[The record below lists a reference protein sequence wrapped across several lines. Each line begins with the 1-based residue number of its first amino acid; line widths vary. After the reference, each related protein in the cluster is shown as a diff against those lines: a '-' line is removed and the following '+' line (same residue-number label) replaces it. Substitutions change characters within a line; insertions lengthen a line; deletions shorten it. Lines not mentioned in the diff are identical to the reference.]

1 MNISSSKSSAQLSKG
16 RAIDD
21 LIKVDTREVSL
32 SIMSDEEVYQL
43 ELEKL
48 FGMGWNLLGH
58 ESEIP
63 ASNDY
68 VVRPM
73 GEDSVIVQRDRQGEI
88 HVSLNVCPHRGMRVA
103 LGEHGNTAVHKCI
116 YHGWAFRPNGD
127 FIGAPIDAEK
137 MHGEIRCK
145 EELGLEK
152 ARVHI
157 YGGLIFATWNIEGPS
172 FEEYLGDAKFYFDML
187 WNRTDNGLEVLG
199 APQKVSI
206 DCNWKCSGE
215 QSGGD
220 GFHTLTLHRWL
231 VESGLHGAA
240 DDSDGSD
247 PSDLAPA
254 MYGIN
259 VSANGHN
266 ARCIPIDLTFKA
278 AKNMS
283 AKDMSIEERLQVLP
297 PPGITPELVP
307 ELYKHLSEKQIELL
321 VTAAPQVGGIFP
333 NLNFLFVYAPQP
345 DGTMLGAMAIHI
357 IVPRGP
363 QKSEFWTWLF
373 AEKDCPEDIKE
384 KMLRNGVQQ
393 VGTSGLIEQDDTDTW
408 PHITL
413 ASRGYKGRKD
423 ITMKYQAILGEN
435 KPEDWPGGGKVFS
448 GFSKD
453 DTQWEWWLAYRDAMN
468 KEY

>member
-1 MNISSSKSSAQLSKG
+1 MDIATKSIRTLRSGKSL
-16 RAIDD
+16 DD
-21 LIKVDTREVSL
+21 LIKRETREVSL
-32 SIMSDEEVYQL
+32 AVMSDEEVY
-43 ELEKL
+43 EWEMENL

-63 ASNDY
+63 DANDY

-73 GEDSVIVQRDRQGEI
+73 GEDLVIVARDREGKI
-88 HVSLNVCPHRGMRVA
+88 HVSLNVCTHRGMRVA
-103 LGEHGNTAVHKCI
+103 LGEEGNTAVHKCI

-127 FIGAPIDAEK
+127 FIGAPVEK
-137 MHGEIRCK
+137 EQMHGNICAK
-145 EELGLEK
+145 AELGLKK
-152 ARVHI
+152 ARVHL
-157 YGGLIFATWNIEGPS
+157 YGGLIFATWNHDGPS

-231 VESGLHGAA
+231 QEAGLHGGGEG
-240 DDSDGSD
+240 DD

-254 MYGIN
+254 MYGVN

-266 ARCIPIDLTFKA
+266 ARCIPIEQTFAIAKEMD

-283 AKDMSIEERLQVLP
+283 LEDRLFKLP
-297 PPGITPELVP
+297 PPGIHKELVP
-307 ELYKHLSEKQIELL
+307 ELSKHLSDKQIELL
-321 VTAAPQVGGIFP
+321 VKMPPQVGGIFP

-345 DGTMLGAMAIHI
+345 DGEVLGAMAIHI
-357 IVPRGP
+357 IVPKGP
-363 QKSEFWTWLF
+363 NRSEFWTWLF
-373 AEKDCPEDIKE
+373 TEKDTPEVTKQ
-384 KMLRNGVQQ
+384 KMLRNGIQQ

-413 ASRGYKGRKD
+413 ASHGYKGRKD
-423 ITMKYQAILGEN
+423 ITLKYQAILGEN
-435 KPEDWPGGGKVFS
+435 KPEGWPGGGKVFA
-448 GFSKD
+448 GFAKD
-453 DTQWEWWLAYRDAMN
+453 DTQWEWWEAYYAAMN
-468 KEY
+468 KVYE

>member
-1 MNISSSKSSAQLSKG
+1 MSVSKSKSYVPPAGKSV
-16 RAIDD
+16 DD
-21 LIKVDTREVSL
+21 YIFTDTREVSL
-32 SIMSDEEVYQL
+32 AAMSDESLYQL

-63 ASNDY
+63 AVNDY
-68 VVRPM
+68 MVRPM
-73 GEDSVIVQRDRQGEI
+73 GEDLVIVQRDREGKI
-88 HVSLNVCPHRGMRVA
+88 HVTLNVCSHRGMRVA
-103 LGEHGNTAVHKCI
+103 LGEYGNTAVHKCI

-127 FIGAPIDAEK
+127 FIGAPVDKEK
-137 MHGEIRCK
+137 MHGEICSK
-145 EELGLEK
+145 AELGLEK
-152 ARVHI
+152 ARVHL
-157 YGGLIFATWNIEGPS
+157 YGGLIFATWNLDGPT

-187 WNRTDNGLEVLG
+187 WNRTNRGLEVLG

-231 VESGLHGAA
+231 VEAGLHGSA
-240 DDSDGSD
+240 DDADGSD
-247 PSDLAPA
+247 PSDMAPA

-266 ARCIPIDLTFKA
+266 ARCIPIEMTFKV

-283 AKDMSIEERLQVLP
+283 VENMSLEERLQVLP
-297 PPGITPELVP
+297 PPGITKELVP
-307 ELYKHLSEKQIELL
+307 ELYEHLSEEQIKLL
-321 VTAAPQVGGIFP
+321 VHAAPQVGGIFP

-345 DGTMLGAMAIHI
+345 DGEVLGAMAIHI
-357 IVPRGP
+357 IVPKGVN
-363 QKSEFWTWLF
+363 KSEFWTWMF
-373 AEKDCPEDIKE
+373 AEKDCPEEIKE
-384 KMLRNGVQQ
+384 KMLRNAVQQ

-408 PHITL
+408 PHISL
-413 ASRGYKGRKD
+413 ASRGFKGRQKM
-423 ITMKYQAILGEN
+423 TLKYQAVLGEN
-435 KPEDWPGGGKVFS
+435 KPEGWPGGGKVFS

-453 DTQWEWWLAYRDAMN
+453 DTQWEWWLAYHKAMSRDYA
-468 KEY
+468 

>member
-1 MNISSSKSSAQLSKG
+1 
-16 RAIDD
+16 
-21 LIKVDTREVSL
+21 
-32 SIMSDEEVYQL
+32 
-43 ELEKL
+43 
-48 FGMGWNLLGH
+48 
-58 ESEIP
+58 
-63 ASNDY
+63 
-68 VVRPM
+68 M
-73 GEDSVIVQRDRQGEI
+73 GEDLVIASRDRQGEV
-88 HVSLNVCPHRGMRVA
+88 HVLLNVCTHRGMRVA
-103 LGEHGNTAVHKCI
+103 LGEQGNTAVHKCI

-127 FIGAPIDAEK
+127 FIGAPVEK
-137 MHGEIRCK
+137 EQMHGTICSK
-145 EELGLEK
+145 AELGLKK
-152 ARVHI
+152 ARVHL

-172 FEEYLGDAKFYFDML
+172 FDDYLGGAKFYFDML
-187 WNRTDNGLEVLG
+187 WNRTDRGLEVLG
-199 APQKVSI
+199 PPQKVSI

-231 VESGLHGAA
+231 VESGMHGAA
-240 DDSDGSD
+240 DGSDGSD

-254 MYGIN
+254 MYGVN

-266 ARCIPIDLTFKA
+266 ARCIPVDMTFKM

-283 AKDMSIEERLQVLP
+283 AKNLSTEEKLNVLP

-307 ELYKHLSEKQIELL
+307 QLYQHLSRKQIDLL
-321 VTAAPQVGGIFP
+321 VHAAPQVGGIFP

-345 DGTMLGAMAIHI
+345 DGEMLGAMAIHI

-363 QKSEFWTWLF
+363 DRSEFWTWMF
-373 AEKDCPEDIKE
+373 AEKDCPQHIKD

-413 ASRGYKGRKD
+413 ASRGARAKRD
-423 ITMKYQAILGEN
+423 MTLKYQAILGEN
-435 KPEDWPGGGKVFS
+435 RPPDWPGGGKVFS

-453 DTQWEWWLAYRDAMN
+453 DTQWEWWLAYRAAMTRD
-468 KEY
+468 Y